1 MKARYTAQTTVQLT
15 PEMRKWLEDHAEAT
29 DQKLADSIRE
39 MLNRGISAH
48 QSDTAKARQ
57 LP

>member
-15 PEMRKWLEDHAEAT
+15 PEMRQWLEDHAEFHN
-29 DQKLADSIRE
+29 QKLADSIRE

-48 QSDTAKARQ
+48 QQETRR